1 MIEKRDKVSTFRTT
15 KTISDMLEEVC
26 ELENRT
32 KGRMLE
38 VMIIKY
44 YEDLKNKEIE

>member
-1 MIEKRDKVSTFRTT
+1 MIEKRDRVSTFRTT
-15 KTISDMLEEVC
+15 KTIHDMLEEVC
-26 ELENRT
+26 ESENRT

-44 YEDLKNKEIE
+44 YEEFKSKENK